1 MIVTRAGHDGAG
13 RRMMVSD
20 NPDWPNTP
28 LPAGAEIVG
37 RALCVAR
44 GMY

>member
-1 MIVTRAGHDGAG
+1 MPGFPDTRNKAGHGE
-13 RRMMVSD
+13 
-20 NPDWPNTP
+20 N

-37 RALCVAR
+37 RALCGAR